1 MVPSEVGYVPSGHIK
16 EMLNS
21 IHDLKKPNM
30 PEIEVIQF
38 DPLLD
43 SSNMAVKEWN
53 LIGRTIRDNYD
64 CFDGFVVLHGT
75 DTMSYS
81 VERPVKNGV
90 SFNQASVN
98 NCNILLIKPFGAKAV
113 DVNHSYF
120 PPVWYLYHITTFI
133 KQQSAPINHLLF
145 FKQHVFYTNLIDNS
159 FTAIRSQYK
168 SKLKTNLIRQALFTS
183 RRDFA
188 PTAQILVETVGVEP
202 TSKNV
207 SGRFSPSA
215 ADSLIFTFPAVCQ
228 QTAVRLS
235 RNVPELPGFHSGV
248 SCIYEAG
255 LPICR

>member
-21 IHDLKKPNM
+21 IQNLKKPNM

-43 SSNMAVKEWN
+43 SSNMAAKEWN

-113 DVNHSYF
+113 DVNHS
-120 PPVWYLYHITTFI
+120 HKITI
-133 KQQSAPINHLLF
+133 
-145 FKQHVFYTNLIDNS
+145 
-159 FTAIRSQYK
+159 
-168 SKLKTNLIRQALFTS
+168 
-183 RRDFA
+183 
-188 PTAQILVETVGVEP
+188 
-202 TSKNV
+202 
-207 SGRFSPSA
+207 
-215 ADSLIFTFPAVCQ
+215 
-228 QTAVRLS
+228 
-235 RNVPELPGFHSGV
+235 
-248 SCIYEAG
+248 
-255 LPICR
+255 

>member
-1 MVPSEVGYVPSGHIK
+1 MIIARTCDIILQKKDTIKKGSDKTRQINKKICIIYTGGTIGMVPSEVGYVPSGHIK

-21 IHDLKKPNM
+21 IQDLKKPNM

-98 NCNILLIKPFGAKAV
+98 NCNILLIKPFRAKAV
-113 DVNHSYF
+113 DVNHS
-120 PPVWYLYHITTFI
+120 HKITI
-133 KQQSAPINHLLF
+133 
-145 FKQHVFYTNLIDNS
+145 
-159 FTAIRSQYK
+159 
-168 SKLKTNLIRQALFTS
+168 
-183 RRDFA
+183 
-188 PTAQILVETVGVEP
+188 
-202 TSKNV
+202 
-207 SGRFSPSA
+207 
-215 ADSLIFTFPAVCQ
+215 
-228 QTAVRLS
+228 
-235 RNVPELPGFHSGV
+235 
-248 SCIYEAG
+248 
-255 LPICR
+255 